1 MSDFAEVTLAAG
13 SSMMANTGLA
23 VALGHA
29 VTAAVAATHIL
40 FFSLLY
46 FNM

>member
-1 MSDFAEVTLAAG
+1 MDAD
-13 SSMMANTGLA
+13 TGLA

-29 VTAAVAATHIL
+29 VAAAVAATHIL

-46 FNM
+46 FNV